1 MTIRPASRF
10 WLSLAALLAAGL
22 LSAAAGAA
30 APDWNAVA
38 DVEEVEVLTTDEDG
52 SPRET
57 TIWLAVLEG
66 QGYIRT
72 TRSTTWGDNVER
84 DPDIALRIGEEEHSL
99 TAAFVE
105 DAALRERII
114 QAFRDKYGWFDGLLN
129 VIRGSNPRIMRLDP
143 RG

>member
-30 APDWNAVA
+30 APDWNAA
-38 DVEEVEVLTTDEDG
+38 AEVEEVEVLTADEDG